1 MIKSKAIIFLLFV
14 SLIFVSCP
22 APIPDWMSEDGQEI
36 CNYPEWTT
44 ECNAFSLWMD
54 WQSDDGERL
63 HDLVDNTIIPDDF
76 TGKFRIGICGQNITI
91 GFNNK
96 NGDCVRLRNWYG
108 EVTNWQDSTVSIEQK
123 NPDTYIYDCYC
134 KKEKSESATAENKAA
149 VEMTKI
155 DGKSFH
161 YKQTVAEKTVIACT
175 FYNLNYFC
183 EKNSTY
189 TKAADI
195 PVKLSDYFPVE
206 YKTDGDSFLYFYPV
220 DGSSSYKKIATSPST
235 LFRYIYCPEGVA
247 FREINEE
254 KNKISFNLLDSA
266 ESDYIDYFEIQVN
279 SKDNVSISFYKMT
292 DDVPLLLKTL
302 AKPDLHFVWLPD
314 SETGETKTY

>member
-22 APIPDWMSEDGQEI
+22 APIPDQMSEDGQEI

-134 KKEKSESATAENKAA
+134 KKEKSK
-149 VEMTKI
+149 
-155 DGKSFH
+155 
-161 YKQTVAEKTVIACT
+161 KQGQTSNVRT
-175 FYNLNYFC
+175 F
-183 EKNSTY
+183 
-189 TKAADI
+189 
-195 PVKLSDYFPVE
+195 V
-206 YKTDGDSFLYFYPV
+206 
-220 DGSSSYKKIATSPST
+220 
-235 LFRYIYCPEGVA
+235 
-247 FREINEE
+247 
-254 KNKISFNLLDSA
+254 
-266 ESDYIDYFEIQVN
+266 
-279 SKDNVSISFYKMT
+279 
-292 DDVPLLLKTL
+292 
-302 AKPDLHFVWLPD
+302 
-314 SETGETKTY
+314 